1 MKLNK
6 AERNFVETA
15 RVARLA
21 TVNPK
26 GVPHNIPICPLL
38 DRGKIYFGTAAKARK
53 VHNLKTHPNVAL
65 AFDDYTEAWAHL
77 RGIMI
82 QGKAQVVDRR
92 RFLALRK
99 KIYAKYP
106 QYPVDAPLT
115 ATSAAIIEV
124 TPERKFSWGL
134 K

>member
-6 AERNFVETA
+6 AERSFVETA

-21 TVNPK
+21 TVNPE
-26 GVPHNIPICPLL
+26 GVPHNIAICPLL
-38 DRGKIYFGTAAKARK
+38 DRGKIYFGTAANARK
-53 VHNLKTHPNVAL
+53 VHNLKANPNVAL

-82 QGKAQVVDRR
+82 QGQARVVDRR

-99 KIYAKYP
+99 KIYAKYL
-106 QYPVDAPLT
+106 QFSTESPL
-115 ATSAAIIEV
+115 AAGSAAIIEV
-124 TPERKFSWGL
+124 VPKKKFSWGL